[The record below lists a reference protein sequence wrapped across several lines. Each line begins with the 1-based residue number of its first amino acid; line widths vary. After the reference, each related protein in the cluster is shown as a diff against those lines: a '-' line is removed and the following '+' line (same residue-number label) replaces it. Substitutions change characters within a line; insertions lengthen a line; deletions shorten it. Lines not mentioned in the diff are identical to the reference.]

1 MISDADNT
9 VEDIVA
15 DDGSWHISVA
25 YNATW
30 TEALP
35 GWRDAVTVIGKVV
48 APHLIQCLKD
58 EGTLAPVEIN
68 ILLTNDD
75 EVQELNRDYR
85 EKDSATNVLSF
96 ASWWDDD
103 CPPSPA
109 PGVPIVLGDLVLA
122 LETLEAEA
130 EAEEKILN
138 DHFCHLILHGILHLI
153 GYDHMEDDEAEDMES
168 LETQLLAI
176 LGIADPHAA

>member
-1 MISDADNT
+1 MISDADHT

-15 DDGSWHISVA
+15 KDGSWTISVA
-25 YNATW
+25 YDAAW
-30 TEALP
+30 CEALP
-35 GWRDAVTVIGKVV
+35 GWRDAVTVVGKIV
-48 APHLIQCLKD
+48 APHWIQCLKD

-68 ILLTNDD
+68 ILLTHDD

-85 EKDSATNVLSF
+85 EKDKPTNVLSF

-109 PGVPIVLGDLVLA
+109 PDVPIVLGDLVLA
-122 LETLEAEA
+122 LETLQSEAVA
-130 EAEEKILN
+130 DGKSLN

-153 GYDHMEDDEAEDMES
+153 GFDHIEDDEAEDMES
-168 LETQLLAI
+168 LETQLLAK